1 MLIGAGT
8 NEVAEGKGV
17 AGVNHTSFV
26 AAVWMLS
33 SRKDFPSFVR
43 GLFGGKD
50 FSSRSKYGVHSVN
63 LFVRGKWR
71 VYTIDDFLPVDKD
84 FNLIFTS
91 AADIQHL
98 WAPLLEKALAKS
110 FGSYKELGKS
120 SPLLIMHRL
129 TGGLTE
135 TFRWAPA
142 FDGSGVTSGFDGGL
156 VVRSPRNRW
165 FRRVADDPAAGAYK
179 EESCLLA
186 RLQVVVRKFGLGSIS
201 KEEYLD
207 QRSELL
213 RNHGS
218 NARAMLAHGHQ
229 KQALGD
235 TISEHLDS
243 GAVLGASCRSEH
255 DHEDT
260 GEVSRDHIFSIATTK
275 VVQGV
280 RFFGLRSR
288 WGRTS
293 WNSFN
298 ALLHLQHEES
308 FQEPRWREAHLALHL
323 EAALALRRYIG
334 IELTVRVMR
343 SKWHVL
349 AKALVW
355 QKWRVCTQKDPT
367 MFWISVDAF
376 VVSFNSL
383 YILQDVVNRNL
394 QTLTAKGQWI
404 RRRHNAAGPYTA
416 GGAWPLSKD
425 WLLNPKFQLT
435 VTTNKTKV
443 RIVISCTNG
452 ISRQATVAFRDLQD
466 SDAGA
471 ATAAA
476 SSSGPLAMVAVLLE
490 SVLRHRGPNLD
501 FWDFEFISRPCNPN
515 KKGQVVL
522 PELLLNSAT
531 FVIIPMLLERD
542 AEGKFRVNVSTSE
555 QCFLRGRDYG
565 EHLVSTLVKL
575 TSMPTEIR
583 PDPDSDW
590 EESHKK
596 DDGPHESAPLDLSAW
611 GALAQAGKVKLH
623 PKIAALLYKDDIGDM
638 VPNFHGRT
646 CHWYQPGS
654 TASGDIRGGVDGWE
668 QEPDEDATKAK
679 VRGLLLRFGYSEL
692 GELATVHQELMGK
705 IEVCRSLTDFHIV
718 EHRVRLQC
726 ADRRLGIRSISARAA
741 SIGGSVWANLD
752 GKLCFCDPLHADSR
766 LRNMKEL
773 RGNIAC
779 ILAGGTSS
787 PQEKALRA
795 FHAGVIGVVII
806 NDSDDLYAISGD
818 TNLAYDK
825 SSNVVACVESRDAA
839 NDTLKVSLLYGARDD
854 TFVVSRKTLILMED
868 LSIPVIM
875 IGKTDGLALG
885 VEVDALGSEDS
896 TVADPLKA
904 KAEKERREQEK
915 ADAHI
920 AWLKETTQEERAK
933 ERQRLQA
940 EERTRAHV
948 AKLETQQTK
957 AEDQSTDVSIIF
969 ETSRLL
975 SLAADLEREARDPL
989 SVNRIVFNLVGLSVH
1004 QFKDAV
1010 EAIFVSLQFYHYQDI
1025 RDIPV
1030 ALEAVS
1036 GEASSGVYR
1045 LISMDRRFRSPNE
1058 EEGGVHVAF
1067 DLDPFNTGM
1076 EQDVRN
1082 DILASYLLM
1091 HNLHISVWAQ
1101 TANRFFSLGVA
1112 KLPLFVLLRQQ
1123 RESVLFQGSLPLRE
1137 PEQSATKGKALLDGN
1152 DKDGSILHMR
1162 AVNVGLRPRN
1172 ASAHATSG
1180 SERGRISSLLPASR
1194 VAPRSQPRQV
1204 LGIALPDHEVLQ
1216 LVRNGLFYDI
1226 DAPLDRRN
1234 LPFVVEFR
1242 DLDGED
1248 AGQLS
1253 VLDLSEV
1260 EEQIKR
1266 VIRDL
1271 SVVVR
1276 NLQMHGLPY
1285 PFPRLADLFEAGLI
1299 QDRMTIA
1306 FSYKDSMYNAMVLDR
1321 GATIEH
1327 KGNTFAFESIDKC
1340 VWDVIGHEEH
1350 EATDIGMAEMMCYA
1364 GTNKDQARSL
1374 ASIYTEYC
1382 QHKVVGQLNRWIPFL
1397 RNCVG
1402 KTPVSASAAKQGKSQ
1417 QKSKSQFSRSNKT
1430 TRLEANAW
1438 MALGVCAFMHWPLE
1452 QDIKHR
1458 KALRSGVPRD
1468 ESRDKEI
1475 EWKAVIKATKYL
1487 ERAADANHACARYNL
1502 GLLLE
1507 AGFESAQDMVAA
1519 QEWILLIASQRH
1531 YEKRSLADFNR
1542 DATPRPPPQHD
1553 SLDRLHVG
1561 CGSQADVARA
1571 HLLYAEAGRQGV
1583 LRAKCRT
1590 ELRTIQMACS
1600 SADAQRAMQVLASG
1614 SQMDP
1619 AAMFGMGIL
1628 HLFHMVQ
1635 DSNPQQYRSRAF
1647 DCFRR
1652 ASEQG
1657 HSRASFNAGICKQL
1671 GIGTEKD
1678 AAGARNFFRSG
1689 ARRLEARCIEQ
1700 LAVCHLETDFPH
1712 SHPSTGVHMLQDAW
1726 RLGHR
1731 RVASKLAALY
1741 SEGRAVKQNF
1751 ELAAAWLAQGDQE
1764 VNKFGVLSQQGVAQ
1778 HATFL
1783 QKAPIS
1789 ISIAMSI
1796 VKIHEAPVKE
1806 TIKAR
1811 LQEGGRRWFL
1821 RDVLRALVD
1830 RASLPYALASDVVTA
1845 IAAHNFQGSVDMDK
1859 MLEVE
1864 SLNVVFP
1871 FMADTREQ
1879 KDSFY
1884 GQQQLKQLYGE
1895 SLLTR
1900 RLRVISNKIFTELSR
1915 NFSSN
1920 EDAFLRFSRP
1930 ENRCHVLAGLSLK
1943 GLRPGQ
1949 CDEHWQHRF
1958 SRFLE
1963 CMVQVGLVEYER
1975 RKLEVSSL
1983 DQEFRLFRQ
1992 GKPHALFLF
2001 DENDFDKR
2009 RGFGVPRMRSIVKS
2023 ARRLIAKPALYGW
2036 HGKTLEAVKDPET
2049 RLTTYHDLSHPLSIP
2064 SAPGGPA
2071 LSNQVHVGES
2081 DLHEMWAGRVGEGSQ
2096 ELYDR
2101 SVACG
2106 VLTEFGSET
2115 PDATLPPIEDYAS
2128 RVLDDLEWARA
2139 HLRYGGTVVI
2149 PAPDI
2154 DPADQGGAAAGDSR
2168 QTVRH
2173 SLGRLLP
2180 QAYKAALQRE
2190 LDELMVKACADAV
2203 SHRDRR
2209 GWLPKGSP
2217 FRKQSDDG
2225 DIQVCSIDILSQ
2237 HAEYS
2242 GEASTMV
2249 LKLRMVTKNALEA
2262 QMVGRRLD
2270 SLIASGVLTDC
2281 LRMHCMPKAY
2291 AGSQQPGALSVELNG
2306 RTIIMHPV
2314 YEANMQQPF
2323 IDQPIKL
2330 NLLSLPNF
2338 MKMLSAMQVC
2348 GVCDEG
2354 CKERHFG
2361 KTCFACGKEY
2371 SEHEGHTCPDGGQG
2385 FFEVDRLPELIDAK
2399 RILFAFA
2406 GRGLAVS
2413 ASDNG
2418 EVRSQN
2424 AAAEAEAGG
2433 SPDQV
2438 ASDGKSAGKSAVST
2452 SSAQSSEDGA
2462 ASAPL
2467 PHASLE
2473 SSSSSSVLEPPSE
2486 NVPAP
2491 PAFAAESLGP
2501 ESAATAKSLQP
2512 PATATHS
2519 RSPAATKSVLDA
2531 SKGSEDVP
2539 TIEASS
2545 TPSQDSGLSKP
2556 LAPPQATPTEVT
2568 ASPIPSNVFAVTA
2581 RGVKWERVGSE
2592 RPKSGTEIQNE
2603 ALAAALQKKLV
2614 LSDKEWEKLNLT
2626 NLPQDCYIKVD
2637 GIYVRAAAD
2646 DGVDEGAREAASEAA
2661 AKAAKLSAKR
2671 RRFMLAQTLQYKVQE
2686 SNKENAYRPTGDIH
2700 GVDCRQFSSFFAVL
2714 TETAD
2719 SVSDWTVVR
2728 REELG
2733 ANMQT
2738 QEAGLISRMRALKEV
2753 QQFQKRN
2760 VTDLNRMVI
2769 EDLTKVRHWFPCS
2782 WDPASRFFKHELGNP
2797 YTNDVEVVISVLGQD
2812 LEVLTSAEEH
2822 AYCCNLF
2829 LNSSKT
2835 QSAPIPRR
2843 DASQDEDPDEQA
2855 LAPYRAEDAEKG
2867 QIRRYSVALPRG
2879 RTVSIF
2885 FKYAGLPVVGV
2896 PGVPWQVPVKVGPSI
2911 EASIRAAQA
2920 KYWSRSKVA
2929 FHFRETALE
2938 ILQLEIRPQ
2947 PIVPSR
2953 NFRIYIGQGESKVGL
2968 LPFDKRESGK
2978 FVKIFSQAASPF
2990 IASADVLTK
2999 AACRDSTTGMFR
3011 FAYIDSGTL
3020 LTDSVGQDEADH
3032 GALRVFLDASECK
3045 DPGQHHSFFCILDR
3059 LGNLVAVWSFD
3070 VVVLKNYV
3078 LPDSHD
3084 LQLTVSLQEFA
3095 GDRMHQLSNSPA
3107 NWQCLV
3113 SYFFGVEDGERSDV
3127 LQIADS
3133 TQKDSVCFQ
3142 LKNLHI
3148 FRARQCHVKL
3158 IDKQSKL
3165 CYGSMRMLLNL
3176 KKDLARL
3183 PPLVQDAAQEQ
3194 DVIDE
3199 VIYGIR
3205 VESSED
3211 EQDVDEDRGAEPDA
3225 FEPPSDGDL
3234 YFEIIIAPEGLRK
3247 KSGIKIRINASEV
3260 LREDLHK
3267 VEELMRLKGEEQ
3279 EVQPPEWKNVQRKL
3293 KKLAGVQSFVYSWR
3307 PGAQLTVKNE
3317 RSYLFSV
3324 ALCLHWR

>member
-1 MLIGAGT
+1 
-8 NEVAEGKGV
+8 
-17 AGVNHTSFV
+17 
-26 AAVWMLS
+26 
-33 SRKDFPSFVR
+33 
-43 GLFGGKD
+43 
-50 FSSRSKYGVHSVN
+50 
-63 LFVRGKWR
+63 
-71 VYTIDDFLPVDKD
+71 
-84 FNLIFTS
+84 
-91 AADIQHL
+91 
-98 WAPLLEKALAKS
+98 
-110 FGSYKELGKS
+110 
-120 SPLLIMHRL
+120 
-129 TGGLTE
+129 
-135 TFRWAPA
+135 
-142 FDGSGVTSGFDGGL
+142 
-156 VVRSPRNRW
+156 VV
-165 FRRVADDPAAGAYK
+165 
-179 EESCLLA
+179 C
-186 RLQVVVRKFGLGSIS
+186 
-201 KEEYLD
+201 
-207 QRSELL
+207 
-213 RNHGS
+213 
-218 NARAMLAHGHQ
+218 
-229 KQALGD
+229 
-235 TISEHLDS
+235 
-243 GAVLGASCRSEH
+243 
-255 DHEDT
+255 
-260 GEVSRDHIFSIATTK
+260 
-275 VVQGV
+275 
-280 RFFGLRSR
+280 
-288 WGRTS
+288 
-293 WNSFN
+293 
-298 ALLHLQHEES
+298 
-308 FQEPRWREAHLALHL
+308 
-323 EAALALRRYIG
+323 
-334 IELTVRVMR
+334 
-343 SKWHVL
+343 
-349 AKALVW
+349 
-355 QKWRVCTQKDPT
+355 
-367 MFWISVDAF
+367 
-376 VVSFNSL
+376 
-383 YILQDVVNRNL
+383 
-394 QTLTAKGQWI
+394 
-404 RRRHNAAGPYTA
+404 
-416 GGAWPLSKD
+416 
-425 WLLNPKFQLT
+425 
-435 VTTNKTKV
+435 
-443 RIVISCTNG
+443 
-452 ISRQATVAFRDLQD
+452 
-466 SDAGA
+466 
-471 ATAAA
+471 
-476 SSSGPLAMVAVLLE
+476 
-490 SVLRHRGPNLD
+490 
-501 FWDFEFISRPCNPN
+501 
-515 KKGQVVL
+515 
-522 PELLLNSAT
+522 
-531 FVIIPMLLERD
+531 
-542 AEGKFRVNVSTSE
+542 
-555 QCFLRGRDYG
+555 
-565 EHLVSTLVKL
+565 
-575 TSMPTEIR
+575 
-583 PDPDSDW
+583 
-590 EESHKK
+590 
-596 DDGPHESAPLDLSAW
+596 
-611 GALAQAGKVKLH
+611 
-623 PKIAALLYKDDIGDM
+623 
-638 VPNFHGRT
+638 
-646 CHWYQPGS
+646 
-654 TASGDIRGGVDGWE
+654 
-668 QEPDEDATKAK
+668 
-679 VRGLLLRFGYSEL
+679 
-692 GELATVHQELMGK
+692 
-705 IEVCRSLTDFHIV
+705 
-718 EHRVRLQC
+718 
-726 ADRRLGIRSISARAA
+726 
-741 SIGGSVWANLD
+741 
-752 GKLCFCDPLHADSR
+752 
-766 LRNMKEL
+766 
-773 RGNIAC
+773 
-779 ILAGGTSS
+779 
-787 PQEKALRA
+787 
-795 FHAGVIGVVII
+795 AGVIGVVII

-825 SSNVVACVESRDAA
+825 SSNVVACVESRDAT
-839 NDTLKVSLLYGARDD
+839 NDTLKISLLYGARDE
-854 TFVVSRKTLILMED
+854 TFVVSRKALILMED
-868 LSIPVIM
+868 LSIPVLM
-875 IGKTDGLALG
+875 IGKTDGYTLG
-885 VEVDALGSEDS
+885 AEVDALGSEDS

-904 KAEKERREQEK
+904 KAEKEKREQEK

-920 AWLKETTQEERAK
+920 AWVKETTQEERAR

-940 EERTRAHV
+940 EEKTRAHV
-948 AKLETQQTK
+948 AKHETQQTK
-957 AEDQSTDVSIIF
+957 AEGQSTNVSIVF

-975 SLAADLEREARDPL
+975 SLAADLEREVRDPL

-1004 QFKDAV
+1004 QFKHAV

-1076 EQDVRN
+1076 EQDIRN

-1112 KLPLFVLLRQQ
+1112 TLPLFVLLRQQ

-1137 PEQSATKGKALLDGN
+1137 PEQSAAKGKALLDGN
-1152 DKDGSILHMR
+1152 DKDGAILHLR

-1172 ASAHATSG
+1172 TSAHTTSG

-1204 LGIALPDHEVLQ
+1204 LGITLPDHEVLQ
-1216 LVRNGLFYDI
+1216 LVRKGLFYDI

-1253 VLDLSEV
+1253 VLDLSEI
-1260 EEQIKR
+1260 EEQIKQ

-1276 NLQMHGLPY
+1276 NLQTHGLPY

-1306 FSYKDSMYNAMVLDR
+1306 FSYKDSTYNAIVLDR
-1321 GATIEH
+1321 GTTIEH

-1340 VWDVIGHEEH
+1340 VWDVIGHEQH

-1382 QHKVVGQLNRWIPFL
+1382 QQKVVGQLNRWIPFL

-1402 KTPVSASAAKQGKSQ
+1402 KTPVSTSAVKQGKSQ
-1417 QKSKSQFSRSNKT
+1417 HKSKSQSSRSKKT
-1430 TRLEANAW
+1430 SRLEANAW
-1438 MALGVCAFMHWPLE
+1438 VALGVCAFMHWPLE

-1458 KALRSGVPRD
+1458 KALRSGVSRD

-1475 EWKAVIKATKYL
+1475 EWKAIIKATKYL

-1531 YEKRSLADFNR
+1531 FEKRSLVDFNR
-1542 DATPRPPPQHD
+1542 DATPRPQPQDD
-1553 SLDRLHVG
+1553 SLDRMRVG

-1571 HLLYAEAGRQGV
+1571 HLLYAEAGRQGL

-1590 ELRTIQMACS
+1590 ELRTIQQACS
-1600 SADAQRAMQVLASG
+1600 SADAKRAMQVLASG

-1635 DSNPQQYRSRAF
+1635 DSNSQQSRSRAF

-1671 GIGTEKD
+1671 GIGTEQD

-1700 LAVCHLETDFPH
+1700 LAVSHLETDFPH
-1712 SHPSTGVHMLQDAW
+1712 SHPSTGVRMLQDAW

-1764 VNKFGVLSQQGVAQ
+1764 VNKLGVLSQQGVAQ

-1789 ISIAMSI
+1789 LSIAMSI
-1796 VKIHEAPVKE
+1796 VKIHEASVKE

-1811 LQEGGRRWFL
+1811 LQEGGRRWCL

-1830 RASLPYALASDVVTA
+1830 RASLQYALACDVITA
-1845 IAAHNFQGSVDMDK
+1845 IAAHNFQGSEDMDK

-1871 FMADTREQ
+1871 FMADTLEQ

-1884 GQQQLKQLYGE
+1884 GQQQLKQLYGD

-1900 RLRVISNKIFTELSR
+1900 RLRVISTKLFTELSR
-1915 NFSSN
+1915 NFSSS

-1930 ENRCHVLAGLSLK
+1930 ENRCHVLVGLSLK

-1963 CMVQVGLVEYER
+1963 CIVQVGLVKYER

-2049 RLTTYHDLSHPLSIP
+2049 RLTTYHDLSHPLSVP

-2071 LSNQVHVGES
+2071 LSNPVRVGES
-2081 DLHEMWAGRVGEGSQ
+2081 DLHEMWVGRVGEGSQ

-2115 PDATLPPIEDYAS
+2115 PDAALPPIEDYAS

-2154 DPADQGGAAAGDSR
+2154 DPDQGGAAAGDSR

-2190 LDELMVKACADAV
+2190 LDELMVNACADAV

-2209 GWLPKGSP
+2209 DWLPKGSP
-2217 FRKQSDDG
+2217 FRMQADDG

-2242 GEASTMV
+2242 GEPSTMV
-2249 LKLRMVTKNALEA
+2249 LKLQMVTKNALEA
-2262 QMVGRRLD
+2262 KMVGRRLD

-2281 LRMHCMPKAY
+2281 LRMHCMPKAH
-2291 AGSQQPGALSVELNG
+2291 AGSKQPGALSVELNG
-2306 RTIIMHPV
+2306 KTIIMHPV
-2314 YEANMQQPF
+2314 IEANMQQPF

-2338 MKMLSAMQVC
+2338 MKMLSDLQVC

-2399 RILFAFA
+2399 RILFALA
-2406 GRGLAVS
+2406 GRSFAVS
-2413 ASDNG
+2413 ASDNAQ
-2418 EVRSQN
+2418 VRSQD
-2424 AAAEAEAGG
+2424 AAAGVEAGG
-2433 SPDQV
+2433 SPDRV
-2438 ASDGKSAGKSAVST
+2438 ASDGADLSAGKSAVST

-2462 ASAPL
+2462 ASAP
-2467 PHASLE
+2467 PPPASLE

-2486 NVPAP
+2486 DKPGP
-2491 PAFAAESLGP
+2491 PASAAESLWP
-2501 ESAATAKSLQP
+2501 ESAATAKSLLP
-2512 PATATHS
+2512 PETATDS
-2519 RSPAATKSVLDA
+2519 RSPAASKSVLDA

-2539 TIEASS
+2539 TIAASS
-2545 TPSQDSGLSKP
+2545 MPSQDSGLSKP
-2556 LAPPQATPTEVT
+2556 PAPPQAMPMQVP
-2568 ASPIPSNVFAVTA
+2568 ASPMPSNVFAATA

-2592 RPKSGTEIQNE
+2592 RPKTGSEIQNE
-2603 ALAAALQKKLV
+2603 ALAAALKKKLV
-2614 LSDKEWEKLNLT
+2614 LSDMEWEKLNLT

-2646 DGVDEGAREAASEAA
+2646 DGMDEGATEVSTEAA

-2671 RRFMLAQTLQYKVQE
+2671 RRFLLAQTLQHQVQE

-2700 GVDCRQFSSFFAVL
+2700 GVDSRQFSSFFEVL
-2714 TETAD
+2714 TESAD

-2728 REELG
+2728 RKELR
-2733 ANMQT
+2733 ANMQM
-2738 QEAGLISRMRALKEV
+2738 QEAGLISRVRALKEV

-2760 VTDLNRMVI
+2760 ATDLNRMVI

-2797 YTNDVEVVISVLGQD
+2797 YTNDVEVVISVSGQD

-2822 AYCCNLF
+2822 AYCCSLL

-2843 DASQDEDPDEQA
+2843 VRQDEDPDEQA
-2855 LAPYRAEDAEKG
+2855 LAPYQAEDAEKG
-2867 QIRRYSVALPRG
+2867 QIRRYNVALPRG

-2885 FKYAGLPVVGV
+2885 FKYAGVPVVGV

-2911 EASIRAAQA
+2911 ESSIRAAQA
-2920 KYWSRSKVA
+2920 MYWSRSKVA

-2953 NFRIYIGQGESKVGL
+2953 NFRIYMGQGESKVGL

-2999 AACRDSTTGMFR
+2999 AACKDSKTGMFCS
-3011 FAYIDSGTL
+3011 AYIDSGAW
-3020 LTDSVGQDEADH
+3020 LTDSVWQDEADH

-3045 DPGQHHSFFCILDR
+3045 DPGQHQNFFCILDR
-3059 LGNLVAVWSFD
+3059 LGNLVAVWSVD
-3070 VVVLKNYV
+3070 VVVLKNYI

-3084 LQLTVSLQEFA
+3084 LQLTVPLREFA

-3133 TQKDSVCFQ
+3133 TQKDSVCFK
-3142 LKNLHI
+3142 LKNLSI
-3148 FRARQCHVKL
+3148 FQTRQCQVRL

-3165 CYGSMRMLLNL
+3165 CYGSMRMLQNL

-3183 PPLVQDAAQEQ
+3183 PSLVQDAAQEQ
-3194 DVIDE
+3194 DVIDD
-3199 VIYGIR
+3199 VIHEIR
-3205 VESSED
+3205 QESSED

-3225 FEPPSDGDL
+3225 FEPSSDGDL
-3234 YFEIIIAPEGLRK
+3234 YFEIIIAPAGLRK

-3267 VEELMRLKGEEQ
+3267 VEELMRLKNEEQ
-3279 EVQPPEWKNVQRKL
+3279 EVQPPEWRHVQRKL
-3293 KKLAGVQSFVYSWR
+3293 KKSAGVQSFVYSWR

-3317 RSYLFSV
+3317 RSSFFCWFLILALAFKKVSV
-3324 ALCLHWR
+3324 HLIPSLVDLQGSLAVDAHMDTNMPGQQPRLRACAAEL